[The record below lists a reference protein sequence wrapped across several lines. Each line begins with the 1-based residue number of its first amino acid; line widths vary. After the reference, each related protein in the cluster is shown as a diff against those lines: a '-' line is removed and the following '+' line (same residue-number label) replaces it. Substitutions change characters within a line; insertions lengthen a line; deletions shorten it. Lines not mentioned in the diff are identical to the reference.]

1 MFVREAKKMK
11 IFISV
16 DMEGLAGIVS
26 WIQEQED
33 REMLRNAMHQQ
44 LEWIIEGVC
53 ASRRNGEVQEITVAD
68 SHGFGSNLMYDRISD
83 MDERISLING
93 SPRRQFMMAGLDN
106 SYDVVFLVGYHA
118 GAGHLLGCMDHTYSS
133 RTVSI
138 LRVNGTIM
146 NEATA
151 NASYAGELGVPI
163 GLVVGDSGLYE
174 ELLTEKRMP
183 WVEFVK
189 TKDSYS
195 RKAARF
201 VRRSELRRETVAKT
215 VKVLESDLKG
225 LPLHRI
231 ECPCVLSVTFTT
243 SAMADTVAQ
252 IPGSVRED
260 GRAVSIQ
267 CASAAEML
275 AGISAFTSLAGTAV

>member
-1 MFVREAKKMK
+1 MK

-16 DMEGLAGIVS
+16 DMEGLAGLVS
-26 WIQEQED
+26 WTQEQDD

-44 LEWIIEGVC
+44 LEWIVEGIC
-53 ASRRNGEVQEITVAD
+53 ASQRNEEVEEITVAD

-83 MDERISLING
+83 MDKRMSLVSG
-93 SPRRQFMMAGLDN
+93 SPRRQFMMAGLDS

-118 GAGHLLGCMDHTYSS
+118 GAGHLLGCMDHTYSG
-133 RTVSI
+133 RTVNTLYI
-138 LRVNGTIM
+138 NDVVM

-151 NASYAGELGVPI
+151 NAAYAGELRVPV
-163 GLVVGDSGLYE
+163 GLVIGDSGLQE

-201 VRRSELRRETVAKT
+201 VRRSELQRDTVAKT
-215 VKVLESDLKG
+215 VKVLESDLSN
-225 LPLHRI
+225 LPLYQV
-231 ECPCVLSVTFTT
+231 ECPCVLSITFTT
-243 SAMADTVAQ
+243 SIMADTVAQ
-252 IPGSVRED
+252 IPGTARKDGRTVSVR
-260 GRAVSIQ
+260 
-267 CASAAEML
+267 CNSAAEML
-275 AGISAFTSLAGTAV
+275 AGISAFTGLAGTAI

>member
-1 MFVREAKKMK
+1 MK

-26 WIQEQED
+26 WTQEQTD

-44 LEWIIEGVC
+44 LEWIVEGIR
-53 ASRRNGEVQEITVAD
+53 ASRCNGRVEEITVAD
-68 SHGFGSNLMYDRISD
+68 SHGSGSNLMYDRLSD
-83 MDERISLING
+83 MDDRISLISG
-93 SPRRQFMMAGLDN
+93 SPRCQFMMAGLDG

-138 LRVNGTIM
+138 LRVNGTVM

-151 NASYAGELGVPI
+151 NASYAGELGVPV

-174 ELLTEKRMP
+174 ELLTEERMS

-201 VRRSELRRETVAKT
+201 LRRSELRRDTVAKT
-215 VKVLESDLKG
+215 VKVLDGDLKS
-225 LPLHRI
+225 LPLYEI
-231 ECPCVLSVTFTT
+231 ESPCVLSVTFAT
-243 SAMADTVAQ
+243 SAMADVVAQ
-252 IPGSVRED
+252 IPGATRED
-260 GRAVSIQ
+260 GRTVSIR
-267 CASAAEML
+267 CCNAAEML
-275 AGISAFTSLAGTAV
+275 GGISAFTNLAGNAL